1 MKFSFKTILAFLAMT
16 FLIVSCRTSDT
27 DESITPTNPNT
38 EIQGLTKIK
47 EITNDTHV
55 IELYSKSGST
65 SLGYNDLK
73 LRIKNKA
80 TNQYEKNASI
90 SWKPV
95 MHMTMMNHSCPNSTV
110 EKVTTD
116 GTLYSGY
123 IVFTM
128 PGNATEYWDLKID
141 YTIGGTTYTATTLI
155 NVPVEAKKTVNSFL
169 GSDNVKYVVAYIDP
183 KSPKVAINDMT
194 VGVWKMQDMMTFPVV
209 DGYTVKVDP
218 RMPGMG
224 NHSSPNNVNP
234 TQTAAGKLYNGKLS
248 LTMTGYWKVNLQLAK
263 ADGTVLGGEEI
274 TNTNLTSSLFFEL
287 DF

>member
-1 MKFSFKTILAFLAMT
+1 MKFSFKTILAFLAMA
-16 FLIVSCRTSDT
+16 FLIVSCRTSDS
-27 DESITPTNPNT
+27 DEPLTTTNPNT
-38 EIQGLTKIK
+38 EIEGLTKIK

-65 SLGYNDLK
+65 NLGYNDLK

-80 TNQYEKNASI
+80 TNQYEKNASV

-95 MHMTMMNHSCPNSTV
+95 MHMTMMSHSCPNSNV

-141 YTIGGTTYTATTLI
+141 YTIAGTTYTATTFI

-183 KSPKVAINDMT
+183 KSPKVAINDMI
-194 VGVWKMQDMMTFPVV
+194 VGVWKMQDMMTFPVA

-274 TNTNLTSSLFFEL
+274 TSTNLTSSLFFEL